1 MKKILYTLIGIAGLS
16 LASCDMDKYPYD
28 KIPTDEALRTLSDFK
43 NFRNGFYEYTQVLFT
58 GKYVIQPEVQADGLN
73 AVIDFSNNYGTWY
86 RWQQTAEDGGQWSG
100 FYELI
105 SNCNL
110 VLEKGTSLMHTFSE
124 ADQITLKHYL
134 GEAYFMRALAYEEL
148 AIRFCKPYNKS
159 TAAND
164 WGVPLATKYAP
175 SSDASTFPSR
185 AKLDKT
191 YEFIIADLDSAAKYV
206 TTPYNA
212 AHPQSNGY
220 LTEDAVAALK
230 ARVALQMGNYTTAI
244 NAAKPLVDGDK
255 YPLVTTVA
263 DMKKMWLNDVST
275 EVIFQPIFKA
285 GQLGSATGTVL
296 IDKSGSNTKLNP
308 DFLPTETVLNLYD
321 KNKDIRFATYFK
333 PGSITFSSGTAILY
347 YCNKYPGNPAYCTG
361 NTQFVNAPKIFRIAE
376 MYLILAEAYKQSDDE
391 ANALIYLN
399 ALRSKRIENYVNQ
412 TYTGNVLTD
421 EIRKERQ
428 RELYMEGYRLWDLK
442 RYAIGIRG
450 RIPQDGTYVYLNG
463 NDNTTNIS
471 KEATDFRFVWPIP
484 SHEINA
490 NPQIK
495 NQQNDGY

>member
-28 KIPTDEALRTLSDFK
+28 KIPTDEALQTVSDFK

-58 GKYVIQPEVQADGLN
+58 GDYVIQPEVQADGLN
-73 AVIDFSNNYGTWY
+73 AVIDFSNVYGAWY
-86 RWQQTAEDGGQWSG
+86 RWQHTAESGGQWSG
-100 FYELI
+100 FYALI

-124 ADQITLKHYL
+124 ADQTTLRHYL
-134 GEAYFMRALAYEEL
+134 GEAYLMRALAYEEL

-164 WGVPLATKYAP
+164 WGVPLVTKYAP

-212 AHPQSNGY
+212 ALPQSNGY

-244 NAAKPLVDGDK
+244 NAAKPLVDGGK
-255 YPLVTTVA
+255 YPLVTTAA

-275 EVIFQPIFKA
+275 EVIFQPVFIS

-296 IDKSGSNTKLNP
+296 IDKSGSNTKVNP
-308 DFLPTETVLNLYD
+308 DFLPTKTVLDLYD
-321 KNKDIRFATYFK
+321 PNDLRFAAYFK
-333 PGSITFSSGTAILY
+333 KGSMNFSSGSPQLY
-347 YCNKYPGNPAYCTG
+347 YCSKYPGNPAYCTG

-376 MYLILAEAYKQSDDE
+376 MYLILAEAYKESNDE
-391 ANALIYLN
+391 TNALIYLN
-399 ALRSKRIENYVNQ
+399 ALRSKRI
-412 TYTGNVLTD
+412 TGYTDQSYSGTALTN

-442 RYAIGIRG
+442 RYGIGLSG
-450 RIPQDGTYVYLNG
+450 RTPQDGTYVYQNG
-463 NDNTTNIS
+463 GANSTEIS
-471 KEATDFRFVWPIP
+471 KEASDFRFVWPIP
-484 SHEINA
+484 THEINA

-495 NQQNDGY
+495 NQQNEGY